1 MASSFTCPPVQCA
14 CSSSKHLDRG
24 DRRETGKN
32 TGTSVHTFR
41 TRWRYLFPV
50 LPFLVDDCVVA
61 SSDNAATSPSAQTGA
76 NESDAGDAST
86 LGSTD
91 PVDHLNVIAAL
102 CMEGRGTPSDVLDRA
117 AAYVVAECQKAG
129 VAGALPDGAYL
140 QPFTVGGFGLVPS
153 LAAPTRFG
161 NELFEEAIFLGGAAT
176 AETKREMGASLC
188 QAWRSLGQ
196 TCPDGVVDGRVD
208 PRTLLGEAATAAR
221 PANNIV
227 AVLPGTGPHARE
239 VVLVS
244 AHLDHLGK
252 RSDGIYPGADDNGT
266 GSSSL
271 LALMHSLAQSKASL
285 DRTVVFFWTAGEEKG
300 LLGAAYFVD
309 NPPIALAN
317 VKQVLNMDMVGAW
330 DDTRFSLGVDS
341 RSEAGAELVEAAGHE
356 LGFTSIYRDVQSYNT
371 RQDGYTFSRRQI
383 PTIFLFEGLSNAD
396 GGGDLQPN
404 YHQETDTIEN
414 LLAENGGSKVR
425 RMVKMLTSSV
435 TKIANAAAL

>member
-1 MASSFTCPPVQCA
+1 M
-14 CSSSKHLDRG
+14 
-24 DRRETGKN
+24 
-32 TGTSVHTFR
+32 
-41 TRWRYLFPV
+41 RWRLLFPV
-50 LPFLVDDCVVA
+50 LPFVVGACVVA
-61 SSDNAATSPSAQTGA
+61 SSDHAATSGAAQTEA
-76 NESDAGDAST
+76 DTGDASA

-91 PVDHLNVIAAL
+91 PVDHLNVIAAMG
-102 CMEGRGTPSDVLDRA
+102 MEGRGTPSDGLDRA

-153 LAAPTRFG
+153 LAPPTSFG
-161 NELFEEAIFLGGAAT
+161 TDLFEEAIFLSGAAS

-188 QAWRSLGQ
+188 QAWSSLGQ
-196 TCPDGVVDGRVD
+196 KCPDGVAEGRVD
-208 PRTLLGEAATAAR
+208 PRSLLGGGVEPAAAR

-227 AVLPGTGPHARE
+227 AVLPGTGPHASE
-239 VVLVS
+239 IVLVS

-252 RSDGIYPGADDNGT
+252 RFDGIYPGADDNGT

-271 LALMHSLAQSKASL
+271 LALMHTLAQSKAPL
-285 DRTVVFFWTAGEEKG
+285 DRTVVLFWTAGEEKG

-330 DDTRFSLGVDS
+330 EDTRFSLGVDS
-341 RSEAGAELVEAAGHE
+341 RSEAAAELVEASGRE
-356 LGFTSIYRDVQSYNT
+356 LGFTGIYRDVQSYNT

-383 PTIFLFEGLSNAD
+383 PTIFLFEGLSSPD
-396 GGGDLQPN
+396 GGGDLMAR
-404 YHQETDTIEN
+404 YHQKTDTIEA

-425 RMVKMLTSSV
+425 RMAKMLASSV
-435 TKIANAAAL
+435 TKIANAPTL